1 MDNNFKRYDV
11 VLVNFGKN
19 TIDSEQAGT
28 RPAVIIQND
37 TGNYYSKTT
46 IVMPLSSKIKNPK
59 DALNILKNSIIYQT
73 YKDLYIH
80 IQEYKDNKLNK
91 EYIDLIT
98 NEYNNICD
106 TKLTA
111 NKVTSTITKAQ
122 KNQSLESSLNGD
134 FSKLNSFQNLVP
146 RINTWKK

>member
-11 VLVNFGKN
+11 VLVNFGEN

-59 DALNILKNSIIYQT
+59 QPTHTLIKRGRDKGLT
-73 YKDLYIH
+73 KD
-80 IQEYKDNKLNK
+80 
-91 EYIDLIT
+91 
-98 NEYNNICD
+98 
-106 TKLTA
+106 
-111 NKVTSTITKAQ
+111 
-122 KNQSLESSLNGD
+122 
-134 FSKLNSFQNLVP
+134 SKLLIIMKRQKYEECIMQILEN
-146 RINTWKK
+146 R